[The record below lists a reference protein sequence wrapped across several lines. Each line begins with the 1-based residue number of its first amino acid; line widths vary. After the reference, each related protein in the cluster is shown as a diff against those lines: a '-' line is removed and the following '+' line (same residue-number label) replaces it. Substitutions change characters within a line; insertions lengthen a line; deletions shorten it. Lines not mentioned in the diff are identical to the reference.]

1 MTSATVK
8 RNNQEYVVPA
18 SSSQEVQ
25 PGTSP
30 LALLAATCS
39 KIGAPT
45 PTEDGT
51 NSPGG
56 TQFRVIGQGQG
67 SGGGDVVGATFVQL
81 PSGAIVDVSGKQTF
95 GIPVSIAPT
104 GQLIQQATAAQPQL
118 VATPGPGGTFTYNVI
133 SPFQTVP
140 NVDGE
145 AIFIQGS
152 QPLGTPGQAI
162 IAGNQ
167 PAMFTPAGQI
177 IRAQGIT
184 GGNMIPANMGFNL
197 AGNVVN
203 LGAGNVVNLSG
214 LPNMTVRPTATGMLQ
229 AVQMSQ
235 IPQQMSN
242 IIQIPVT
249 NANGQTVQL
258 GSGIPLAALQQ
269 QGQQIQ
275 GVALSTGQQ
284 NVSTIATTTAGG
296 NGQAQTQLATV
307 ATTVQQQQAQQV
319 QVATPQTIE
328 IAGSPTVKSSTTE
341 NTVVTQVPQQ
351 SVAPVV
357 SIATQQQTNGQNIN
371 NNALMQQVGQ
381 VSTLIPTMINAAT
394 GQIIPVSQTIN
405 ANGQNVVVA
414 SSMQQQPNSNVV
426 TSVSSSA
433 AAVQQQQSGIVQSL
447 MTPQQFLQA
456 LPTQNVANV
465 QFAGQNQVVAQNP
478 FFQALNVANL
488 TRPSNVQT
496 IQVQNIQGLQ
506 GLQTVQNVQGFPG
519 GLQITPQG
527 QLIATAAPGTLQ
539 NLGTVTVTPSGQ
551 LQVTPGTPQT
561 SAAPASPQQYTA
573 TVQNITG
580 TQMSNGQTQII
591 AASNGQQVP
600 IQPDPNDMTKWQVV
614 QTTQGNQVTLSPTQ
628 QQVMDSGQQ
637 GTRRLRRVAC
647 TCPNCKENEGRTGD
661 NKKKQ
666 HICHIP
672 GCNKVYG
679 KTSHLRAHLRW
690 HTGERPFVCN
700 WLFCG
705 KRFTRSDEL
714 QRHRRTHTGEKRF
727 ECKECNKRF
736 MRSDHLSKHRKTH
749 QNKNNKLNQSSEG
762 NEDEGEL
769 DGEIMAENIV
779 IKTDVETVT
788 VTYDQLQTH

>member
-1 MTSATVK
+1 MSYRHFKQCRTLTEKPYLFRAHNHLAPQVK
-8 RNNQEYVVPA
+8 PLLPEINQ
-18 SSSQEVQ
+18 
-25 PGTSP
+25 
-30 LALLAATCS
+30 LCLH
-39 KIGAPT
+39 
-45 PTEDGT
+45 
-51 NSPGG
+51 
-56 TQFRVIGQGQG
+56 
-67 SGGGDVVGATFVQL
+67 L
-81 PSGAIVDVSGKQTF
+81 PVKS
-95 GIPVSIAPT
+95 
-104 GQLIQQATAAQPQL
+104 
-118 VATPGPGGTFTYNVI
+118 
-133 SPFQTVP
+133 
-140 NVDGE
+140 
-145 AIFIQGS
+145 
-152 QPLGTPGQAI
+152 
-162 IAGNQ
+162 
-167 PAMFTPAGQI
+167 